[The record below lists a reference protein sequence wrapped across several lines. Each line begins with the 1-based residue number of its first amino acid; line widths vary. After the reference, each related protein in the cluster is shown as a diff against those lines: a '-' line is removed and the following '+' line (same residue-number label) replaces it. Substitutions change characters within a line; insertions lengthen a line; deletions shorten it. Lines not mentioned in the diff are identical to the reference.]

1 MKRGPEE
8 DANVRIGTNTPK
20 NDPDGTQ
27 DVVSAAVSAW
37 RHAESSLP
45 ADRLSAGARANIR
58 VLARRRVS
66 DDPADRVYQRP
77 LARLFL
83 PAGRFA
89 AVAAIPALIL
99 AFSFGWL
106 LNSGSGPQD
115 RLEASV
121 SIETSKIDGQ
131 AVFDIANGGR
141 VHRVYKST
149 SAKDIGRADL
159 FATVEDGFRDTLTG
173 DETLVFYRID

>member
-1 MKRGPEE
+1 MQFGKK
-8 DANVRIGTNTPK
+8 TPD
-20 NDPDGTQ
+20 NRDDTSQ
-27 DVVSAAVSAW
+27 DVVAAALAAW
-37 RHAESSLP
+37 RDAESRLP
-45 ADRLSAGARANIR
+45 AERLSAGARANIR
-58 VLARRRVS
+58 VLARRGS
-66 DDPADRVYQRP
+66 ERP

-83 PAGRFA
+83 PAGRIA

-106 LNSGSGPQD
+106 LRTGEAPVSPS
-115 RLEASV
+115 EASV
-121 SIETSKIDGQ
+121 SIATSKVNGQ

-149 SAKDIGRADL
+149 SARDFGHADL
-159 FATVEDGFRDTLTG
+159 FATVEDGFSDSLRG